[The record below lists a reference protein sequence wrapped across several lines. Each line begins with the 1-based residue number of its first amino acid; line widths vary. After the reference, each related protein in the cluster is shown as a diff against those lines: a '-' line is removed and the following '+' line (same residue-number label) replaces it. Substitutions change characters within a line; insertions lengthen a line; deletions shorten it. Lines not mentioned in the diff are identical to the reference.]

1 LMPREVSHLL
11 IGVVYH
17 PPKANNTEMMDYLI
31 GVLDTVN
38 RGHPNLGILLCGD
51 YNQLSE
57 AQLRSYPLTQLVKT
71 PTRGTATLDKIFTN
85 LKSWYQSPVVLP
97 AVGSSDH
104 NTVLLHPVLSPSR
117 PQRVKR
123 TTYRRSSDPNGKAMI
138 YYHLKNFNWTSLYYL
153 DSCQTMTQYF
163 YLVVLSLLDQ
173 YLPFVR
179 CCTFSCD
186 KPWVTP
192 EFRQL
197 IKRRQR
203 AFLSGQFP
211 LYRKLRNQTKRMA
224 ASLRKKYFERRIES
238 LHSLDPHTWWTKI
251 KNFLQFSDS
260 NPLQSLQDSH
270 SDAGLPITELIN
282 NFFVGISADLPELD
296 INMLSDLADDYNTDF
311 VIDPSEVELRL
322 AKINIYKAPG
332 PDGIPNWLLRDFSQL
347 LCYPL
352 AAIFNASLREGFF
365 PLIWKSANVVAIPK
379 VHPPTSIQNDLRPI
393 SLLPT
398 VAKFWKA
405 L

>member
-1 LMPREVSHLL
+1 MTPETAIVYSRDQLLTLQNHAALLNHGQCSRISQLCLRRRGCRAGAHLRRRL
-11 IGVVYH
+11 WT
-17 PPKANNTEMMDYLI
+17 ANQAASSA
-31 GVLDTVN
+31 
-38 RGHPNLGILLCGD
+38 GD
-51 YNQLSE
+51 YNQISE
-57 AQLRSYPLTQLVKT
+57 VQLRSYPLTQLVKT

-311 VIDPSEVELRL
+311 VIDPSEVEHRL
-322 AKINIYKAPG
+322 AKINNTRLPARMASRIG
-332 PDGIPNWLLRDFSQL
+332 FSV
-347 LCYPL
+347 
-352 AAIFNASLREGFF
+352 I
-365 PLIWKSANVVAIPK
+365 SANYYATHLQPFLM
-379 VHPPTSIQNDLRPI
+379 H
-393 SLLPT
+393 LLERDS
-398 VAKFWKA
+398 F